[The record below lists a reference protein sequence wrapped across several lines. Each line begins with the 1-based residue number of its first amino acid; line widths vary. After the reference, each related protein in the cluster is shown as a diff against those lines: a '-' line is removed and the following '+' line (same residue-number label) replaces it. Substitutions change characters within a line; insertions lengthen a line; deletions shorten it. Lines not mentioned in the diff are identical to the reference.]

1 MTTPQTPPGA
11 LVLLVGPA
19 GAGKSTYAA
28 HRYLPTEIL
37 SSDAFRALV
46 ADDPADQEANADAFR
61 LLHAVARARSRRG
74 LTTVVDATN
83 LTDGARR
90 PLLALAERF
99 GRPVVAI
106 IFDGPVERALAQNA
120 ARSERVVPE
129 AVVRLHHA
137 QLAAAVAALRRGG
150 IPMIAA
156 DLGKG
161 IEGLHDGGLPGGG
174 HRSDATDRPFDGG

>member
-1 MTTPQTPPGA
+1 MREPQTPPGV

-28 HRYLPTEIL
+28 RRYRPTEIL
-37 SSDAFRALV
+37 SSDVFRALV
-46 ADDPADQEANADAFR
+46 ADDPADQDANADAFR
-61 LLHAVARARSRRG
+61 LLHAAARARLRRG

-90 PLLALAERF
+90 PLLALAGQF

-106 IFDGPVERALAQNA
+106 VFDGPVERALAQNA
-120 ARSERVVPE
+120 GRPERVVPD

-137 QLAAAVAALRRGG
+137 QLPAAVTALRRSGVST
-150 IPMIAA
+150 MAA
-156 DLGKG
+156 DLD
-161 IEGLHDGGLPGGG
+161 DGGLP
-174 HRSDATDRPFDGG
+174 A